1 MKSALVIITIALAML
16 PCPISAAENVLGDW
30 LFEYEN
36 ILPPGNPYSATL
48 TIVRRSDGSF
58 GGNVAIQTNEFPLWD
73 TKVEDGLLVFYIKRE
88 VSPGKK
94 VVATYKVTVQGTK
107 MTGVV
112 LEPPFHRFDLMGQLQ
127 DQPKTGPDAFLGT
140 WKIDVTAAKTVK
152 EYMIFFKN
160 PDGSLGAKC
169 RDIINAKVT
178 RLVYGVSF
186 TGSNLSFTDRM
197 EGMGFTHTC
206 TYQGDVKG
214 DRIEGTV
221 SFKAMRN
228 KFKPMWANR
237 IVPAKADDPNKH
249 DPNS

>member
-1 MKSALVIITIALAML
+1 MKTTLAIITILLAIL
-16 PCPISAAENVLGDW
+16 PRPVSAAENILGDW

-36 ILPPGNPYSATL
+36 ILPPGNPFSGTL

-58 GGNVAIQTNEFPLWD
+58 GGNVAIQNSEFLLWN
-73 TKVEDGLLVFYIKRE
+73 TKMEDGLLAFYIQHE

-94 VVATYKVTVQGTK
+94 VPTTYKVTAQGTK
-107 MTGVV
+107 MTGIV
-112 LEPPFHRFDLMGQLQ
+112 LGASHRYDLVGELQ
-127 DQPKTGPDAFLGT
+127 GQPKSGPDAFLGK
-140 WKIDVTAAKTVK
+140 WKIEVANAKTVK
-152 EYMIFFKN
+152 RTMTIFKN

-169 RDIINAKVT
+169 HDIINAKAS
-178 RLVYGVSF
+178 RLVYDVSF

-197 EGMGFTHTC
+197 EGMGFTLNT

-221 SFKAMRN
+221 TFKDMRN
-228 KFKPMWANR
+228 KSRPMWATR
-237 IVPAKADDPNKH
+237 IVPVKAVDPNKH